1 MVYSQD
7 PFHIADIS
15 SHAMS
20 LIDMALEED
29 ECFNDATTTLL
40 VNSNT
45 TGTGILMS
53 KETGILAGLGVALTV
68 FHKIDRYIQLKPLM
82 NDGSHVNPGSKLA
95 VIKGK
100 IHAILKAERIALNFL
115 QRMSGIAT
123 LTSKYVEAISSY
135 KAQIV
140 DTRKTLPGYRYIDK
154 YSVRMGGGKNHRM
167 SLADGIL
174 IKDNHIELIG
184 LESEA
189 LEDKLKNILSIAPTA
204 LKVEVEVSDME
215 QLHQALAA
223 GIPIIMLDNM
233 TNDEMRSAVS
243 IVGGRAL
250 IEASG
255 GITLD
260 NIRSVAETGV
270 DIISVG
276 ALTHSTRA
284 LDISLDI
291 DIYTT

>member
-1 MVYSQD
+1 MIYSQD
-7 PFHIADIS
+7 PFHISEIS
-15 SHAMS
+15 PYANR

-29 ECFNDATTTLL
+29 ESFNDATTTLL
-40 VNSNT
+40 VDANT
-45 TGTGILMS
+45 TGTGILMA
-53 KETGILAGLGVALTV
+53 KEEGILAGLNIALTV
-68 FHKIDRYIQLKPLM
+68 FYRIDENIYIEPLVE
-82 NDGSHVNPGSKLA
+82 DGSCVEPGSQLA

-100 IHAILKAERIALNFL
+100 IHVILKGERTALNFL

-123 LTSKYVEAISSY
+123 LTSKYVNAVSSF

-140 DTRKTLPGYRYIDK
+140 DTRKTLPGYRYLDK
-154 YSVRMGGGKNHRM
+154 YSVRAGGGKNHRM

-174 IKDNHIELIG
+174 VKDNHIELIG
-184 LESEA
+184 LERES
-189 LEDKLKNILSIAPTA
+189 LNDKLEKILSLAPTS
-204 LKVEVEVSDME
+204 LKVEVEVSNIQ
-215 QLHQALAA
+215 QLHQALEA

-233 TNDEMRSAVS
+233 TNDEMRNAVS
-243 IVGGRAL
+243 IAGGRAL

-260 NIRSVAETGV
+260 NVKSVAETGV

-276 ALTHSTRA
+276 ALTHSTKA

-291 DIYTT
+291 NI

>member
-1 MVYSQD
+1 MIYGQD
-7 PFHIADIS
+7 PLHISEIS
-15 SHAMS
+15 PYANH

-29 ECFNDATTTLL
+29 ESFNDATTTLL
-40 VNSNT
+40 VDENT
-45 TGTGILMS
+45 TGTGILMA
-53 KETGILAGLGVALTV
+53 KEEGILAGLKIALTV
-68 FHKIDRYIQLKPLM
+68 FYRIDENIHVEPLIE
-82 NDGSHVNPGSKLA
+82 DGSWVEPGSQLA

-100 IHAILKAERIALNFL
+100 IHVILKGERTALNFL

-123 LTSKYVEAISSY
+123 LTSKYVNAVSSF

-140 DTRKTLPGYRYIDK
+140 DTRKTLPGYRYLDK
-154 YSVRMGGGKNHRM
+154 YSVRAGGGKNHRM

-174 IKDNHIELIG
+174 VKDNHIELIG
-184 LESEA
+184 LESES
-189 LEDKLKNILSIAPTA
+189 LNDKLEKILSLAPTS
-204 LKVEVEVSDME
+204 LKVEVEVSDIQ
-215 QLHQALAA
+215 QLHQALEA

-233 TNDEMRSAVS
+233 TNDEMRNAVS
-243 IVGGRAL
+243 IAGGRAL

-260 NIRSVAETGV
+260 NVKSVAETGV

-276 ALTHSTRA
+276 ALTHSTKA

-291 DIYTT
+291 NI

>member
-1 MVYSQD
+1 MIYGQD
-7 PFHIADIS
+7 PLHISEIS
-15 SHAMS
+15 PYANH

-29 ECFNDATTTLL
+29 ESFNDATTTLL
-40 VNSNT
+40 VDENT
-45 TGTGILMS
+45 TGTGILMA
-53 KETGILAGLGVALTV
+53 KEEGILAGLNIALTV
-68 FHKIDRYIQLKPLM
+68 FYRIDENIHVEPLIE
-82 NDGSHVNPGSKLA
+82 DGSWVEPGSQLA

-100 IHAILKAERIALNFL
+100 IHVILKGERTALNFL

-123 LTSKYVEAISSY
+123 LTSKYVNAVSSF

-140 DTRKTLPGYRYIDK
+140 DTRKTLPGYRYLDK
-154 YSVRMGGGKNHRM
+154 YSVRAGGGKNHRM

-174 IKDNHIELIG
+174 VKDNHIELIG
-184 LESEA
+184 LESES
-189 LEDKLKNILSIAPTA
+189 LNDKLEKILSLAPTS
-204 LKVEVEVSDME
+204 LKVELEVSDIQ
-215 QLHQALAA
+215 QLHQALEA

-233 TNDEMRSAVS
+233 TNDEMRNAVS
-243 IVGGRAL
+243 IAGGRAL

-260 NIRSVAETGV
+260 NVKSVAETGV

-276 ALTHSTRA
+276 ALTHSTKA

-291 DIYTT
+291 NI

>member
-1 MVYSQD
+1 MIYRQD
-7 PFHIADIS
+7 PLHISEIS
-15 SHAMS
+15 PYANH

-29 ECFNDATTTLL
+29 ESFNDATTTLL
-40 VNSNT
+40 VDSNT
-45 TGTGILMS
+45 TGTGILMA
-53 KETGILAGLGVALTV
+53 KEEGILAGLNIALTV
-68 FHKIDRYIQLKPLM
+68 FYRIDENIHVEPLIE
-82 NDGSHVNPGSKLA
+82 DGSCIEPGSQLA

-100 IHAILKAERIALNFL
+100 IHVILKAERTALNFL

-123 LTSKYVEAISSY
+123 LTSKYVNAVSSF

-140 DTRKTLPGYRYIDK
+140 DTRKTLPGYRYLDK
-154 YSVRMGGGKNHRM
+154 YSVRAGGGKNHRM

-174 IKDNHIELIG
+174 VKDNHIELIG
-184 LESEA
+184 LESES
-189 LEDKLKNILSIAPTA
+189 LNDKLEKILSLAPTS
-204 LKVEVEVSDME
+204 LKVEVEVSDIQ
-215 QLHQALAA
+215 QLHQALEA

-233 TNDEMRSAVS
+233 TNDEMRNAVS
-243 IVGGRAL
+243 IAGGRAL

-260 NIRSVAETGV
+260 NVKSVAETGV

-276 ALTHSTRA
+276 ALTHSTKA

-291 DIYTT
+291 NI

>member
-1 MVYSQD
+1 LIYSQD
-7 PFHIADIS
+7 PFHISEIS
-15 SHAMS
+15 PYANR

-29 ECFNDATTTLL
+29 ESFNDATTTLL
-40 VNSNT
+40 VDANT
-45 TGTGILMS
+45 TGTGILMA
-53 KETGILAGLGVALTV
+53 KEEGILAGLNIALTV
-68 FHKIDRYIQLKPLM
+68 FYRIDENIYIEPLVE
-82 NDGSHVNPGSKLA
+82 DGSCVEPGSQLA

-100 IHAILKAERIALNFL
+100 IHVILKGERTALNFL

-123 LTSKYVEAISSY
+123 LTSKYVNAVSSF

-140 DTRKTLPGYRYIDK
+140 DTRKTLPGYRYLDK
-154 YSVRMGGGKNHRM
+154 YSVRAGGGKNHRM

-174 IKDNHIELIG
+174 VKDNHIELIG
-184 LESEA
+184 LERES
-189 LEDKLKNILSIAPTA
+189 LNDKLEKILSLAPTS
-204 LKVEVEVSDME
+204 LKVEVEVSNIQ
-215 QLHQALAA
+215 QLHQALEA

-233 TNDEMRSAVS
+233 TNDEMRNAVS
-243 IVGGRAL
+243 IAGGRAL

-260 NIRSVAETGV
+260 NVKSVAETGV

-276 ALTHSTRA
+276 ALTHSTKA

-291 DIYTT
+291 NI

>member
-1 MVYSQD
+1 MIYSQD
-7 PFHIADIS
+7 PFHISEIS
-15 SHAMS
+15 PYANR

-29 ECFNDATTTLL
+29 ESFNDATTTLL
-40 VNSNT
+40 VDANT
-45 TGTGILMS
+45 TGTGILMA
-53 KETGILAGLGVALTV
+53 KEEGILAGLNIALTV
-68 FHKIDRYIQLKPLM
+68 FYRIDENIYIEPLVE
-82 NDGSHVNPGSKLA
+82 DGSYVEPGSQLA

-100 IHAILKAERIALNFL
+100 IHVILKGERTALNFL

-123 LTSKYVEAISSY
+123 LTSKYVNAVSSF

-140 DTRKTLPGYRYIDK
+140 DTRKTLPGYRYLDK
-154 YSVRMGGGKNHRM
+154 YSVRAGGGKNHRM

-174 IKDNHIELIG
+174 VKDNHIELIG
-184 LESEA
+184 LERES
-189 LEDKLKNILSIAPTA
+189 LNDKLEEILSLAPTS
-204 LKVEVEVSDME
+204 LKVEVEVSNIQ
-215 QLHQALAA
+215 QLNQALEA

-233 TNDEMRSAVS
+233 TNDEMRNAVS
-243 IVGGRAL
+243 IAGGRAL

-260 NIRSVAETGV
+260 NVKSVAETGV

-276 ALTHSTRA
+276 ALTHSTKA

-291 DIYTT
+291 NI

>member
-1 MVYSQD
+1 MVYRQD
-7 PFHIADIS
+7 PLHISEIS
-15 SHAMS
+15 PYANR

-29 ECFNDATTTLL
+29 ESFNDATTTLL
-40 VNSNT
+40 VDPNT
-45 TGTGILMS
+45 AGTGILVA
-53 KETGILAGLGVALTV
+53 KEEGILAGLDIALTV
-68 FHKIDRYIQLKPLM
+68 FHRIDEDIYMEPLIE
-82 NDGSHVNPGSKLA
+82 DGSSVEPGSQLA

-100 IHAILKAERIALNFL
+100 IHVILKGERIALNFL

-123 LTSKYVEAISSY
+123 LTSKYVKAVSSF

-140 DTRKTLPGYRYIDK
+140 DTRKTLPGYRYLDK
-154 YSVRMGGGKNHRM
+154 YSVRAGGGKNHRM

-174 IKDNHIELIG
+174 VKDNHIELIG
-184 LESEA
+184 LEKES
-189 LEDKLKNILSIAPTA
+189 LKDKLEKILSLAPTS
-204 LKVEVEVSDME
+204 LKVEVEVSDIQ
-215 QLHQALAA
+215 QLRQALEA

-233 TNDEMRSAVS
+233 TNDEMRNAVS

-260 NIRSVAETGV
+260 NVKGVAETGV

-276 ALTHSTRA
+276 ALTHSTKA
-284 LDISLDI
+284 LDINLDI
-291 DIYTT
+291 DI

>member
-1 MVYSQD
+1 MIYSQD
-7 PFHIADIS
+7 PFHISEIS
-15 SHAMS
+15 PYANR

-29 ECFNDATTTLL
+29 ESFNDATTTLL
-40 VNSNT
+40 VDANT
-45 TGTGILMS
+45 TGTGILMA
-53 KETGILAGLGVALTV
+53 KEEGILAGLNIALTV
-68 FHKIDRYIQLKPLM
+68 FYRIDENIYIEPLVE
-82 NDGSHVNPGSKLA
+82 DGSCVEPGSQLA

-100 IHAILKAERIALNFL
+100 IHVILKGERTALNFL

-123 LTSKYVEAISSY
+123 LTSKYVNAVSSF

-140 DTRKTLPGYRYIDK
+140 DTRKTLPGYRYLDK
-154 YSVRMGGGKNHRM
+154 YSVRAGGGKNHRM

-174 IKDNHIELIG
+174 VKDNHIELIG
-184 LESEA
+184 LERES
-189 LEDKLKNILSIAPTA
+189 LNDKLEEILSLAPTS
-204 LKVEVEVSDME
+204 LKVEVEVSNIQ
-215 QLHQALAA
+215 QLNQALEA

-233 TNDEMRSAVS
+233 TNDEMRNAVS
-243 IVGGRAL
+243 IAGGRAL

-260 NIRSVAETGV
+260 NVKSVAETGV

-276 ALTHSTRA
+276 ALTHSTKA

-291 DIYTT
+291 NI

>member
-1 MVYSQD
+1 LIYRENPLEIS
-7 PFHIADIS
+7 DILPY
-15 SHAMS
+15 ANR

-29 ECFNDATTTLL
+29 ESFNDATTNLL
-40 VNSNT
+40 VNPNS
-45 TGTGILMS
+45 TGTGILTA
-53 KETGILAGLGVALTV
+53 KEEGILAGVGIALTV
-68 FHKIDRYIQLKPLM
+68 FHKIDQDIYVEPLIE
-82 NDGSHVNPGSKLA
+82 DGCPVYPGSKLA

-100 IHAILKAERIALNFL
+100 IHVILKGERIALNFL

-123 LTSKYVEAISSY
+123 LTSKYVKAISSY

-140 DTRKTLPGYRYIDK
+140 DTRKTLPGYRYLDK
-154 YSVRMGGGKNHRM
+154 YSVSTGGGENHRM

-174 IKDNHIELIG
+174 VKDNHIELIG
-184 LESEA
+184 LKSEA
-189 LEDKLKNILSIAPTA
+189 LKGKLEKILSWAPTS
-204 LKVEVEVSDME
+204 LKVEVEVADMM

-223 GIPIIMLDNM
+223 GVRIIMLDNM
-233 TNDEMRSAVS
+233 TIDEMRHAVS

-255 GITLD
+255 GITLE
-260 NIRSVAETGV
+260 NVKRVAETGV

-276 ALTHSTRA
+276 ALTHSTKA

-291 DIYTT
+291 KRNC

>member
-1 MVYSQD
+1 MIYRQD
-7 PFHIADIS
+7 PLHISEIS
-15 SHAMS
+15 PYANH

-29 ECFNDATTTLL
+29 ESFNDATTTLL
-40 VNSNT
+40 VDSNT
-45 TGTGILMS
+45 TGTGILMA
-53 KETGILAGLGVALTV
+53 KEEGILAGLKIALTV
-68 FHKIDRYIQLKPLM
+68 FYRIDENIHVEPLIE
-82 NDGSHVNPGSKLA
+82 DGSWVEPGSQLA

-100 IHAILKAERIALNFL
+100 IHVILKGERTALNFL

-123 LTSKYVEAISSY
+123 LTSKYVNAVSSF

-140 DTRKTLPGYRYIDK
+140 DTRKTLPGYRYLDK
-154 YSVRMGGGKNHRM
+154 YSVRAGGGGNHRM

-174 IKDNHIELIG
+174 VKDNHIELIG
-184 LESEA
+184 LESES
-189 LEDKLKNILSIAPTA
+189 LNDKLEKILSLAPTS
-204 LKVEVEVSDME
+204 LKVEVEVSDIQ
-215 QLHQALAA
+215 QLHQALEA

-233 TNDEMRSAVS
+233 TNDEMRNAVS
-243 IVGGRAL
+243 IAGGRAL

-260 NIRSVAETGV
+260 NVKSVAETGV

-276 ALTHSTRA
+276 ALTHSTKA

-291 DIYTT
+291 NI

>member
-1 MVYSQD
+1 MVYRQD
-7 PFHIADIS
+7 PLHISEIS
-15 SHAMS
+15 PYANR

-29 ECFNDATTTLL
+29 ESFNDATTTLL
-40 VNSNT
+40 VDPNT
-45 TGTGILMS
+45 TGTGILVA
-53 KETGILAGLGVALTV
+53 KEEGILAGLDIALTV
-68 FHKIDRYIQLKPLM
+68 FHRIDEDIYMEPLIE
-82 NDGSHVNPGSKLA
+82 DGSSVEPGSQLA

-100 IHAILKAERIALNFL
+100 IHVILKGERIALNFL

-123 LTSKYVEAISSY
+123 LTSKYVKAVSSF

-140 DTRKTLPGYRYIDK
+140 DTRKTLPGYRYLDK
-154 YSVRMGGGKNHRM
+154 YSVRAGGGKNHRM

-174 IKDNHIELIG
+174 VKDNHIELIG
-184 LESEA
+184 LEKES
-189 LEDKLKNILSIAPTA
+189 LKDKLEKILSLAPTS
-204 LKVEVEVSDME
+204 LKVEVEVSDIQ
-215 QLHQALAA
+215 QLRQALEA

-233 TNDEMRSAVS
+233 TNDEMRNAVS

-260 NIRSVAETGV
+260 NVKGVAETGV

-276 ALTHSTRA
+276 ALTHSTKA
-284 LDISLDI
+284 LDINLDI
-291 DIYTT
+291 DI

>member
-1 MVYSQD
+1 MIYRHD
-7 PFHIADIS
+7 PLHISEIS
-15 SHAMS
+15 PYANR

-29 ECFNDATTTLL
+29 ESFNDATTTLF
-40 VNSNT
+40 VDSNT
-45 TGTGILMS
+45 IGTGILMA
-53 KETGILAGLGVALTV
+53 EEEGVLAGLDIALTV
-68 FHKIDRYIQLKPLM
+68 FYRIDQDIHIEPLIE
-82 NDGSHVNPGSKLA
+82 DGSSVEPGSQLA

-100 IHAILKAERIALNFL
+100 IHVILKGERTALNFL

-123 LTSKYVEAISSY
+123 LTSKYVKAVSSF

-140 DTRKTLPGYRYIDK
+140 DTRKTLPGYRYLDK
-154 YSVRMGGGKNHRM
+154 YSVRAGGGKNHRM

-174 IKDNHIELIG
+174 VKDNHIELMG
-184 LESEA
+184 LERES
-189 LEDKLKNILSIAPTA
+189 LNDKLEKILSLSPTS
-204 LKVEVEVSDME
+204 LKVEVEVSDIQ
-215 QLHQALAA
+215 QLNQALEA

-233 TNDEMRSAVS
+233 TNDEMRNAVS
-243 IVGGRAL
+243 IAGGRAL

-260 NIRSVAETGV
+260 NVKSVAETGV

-276 ALTHSTRA
+276 ALTHSTKA

-291 DIYTT
+291 EI

>member
-1 MVYSQD
+1 MIYSQD
-7 PFHIADIS
+7 PLHISKIS
-15 SHAMS
+15 PYANH

-29 ECFNDATTTLL
+29 EAFNDATTTLL
-40 VNSNT
+40 VDQNT
-45 TGTGILMS
+45 TGIGILIA
-53 KETGILAGLGVALTV
+53 KEEGILAGLNVALTV
-68 FHKIDRYIQLKPLM
+68 FYRIDDNIDIEPLVE
-82 NDGSHVNPGSKLA
+82 DGSWVEPGSQLA

-100 IHAILKAERIALNFL
+100 IHVILKGERTALNFL

-123 LTSKYVEAISSY
+123 LTSQYVNAVSSF

-140 DTRKTLPGYRYIDK
+140 DTRKTLPGYRYLDK
-154 YSVRMGGGKNHRM
+154 YSVRAGGGKNHRM

-174 IKDNHIELIG
+174 VKDNHIELMG
-184 LESEA
+184 LKRESLNDR
-189 LEDKLKNILSIAPTA
+189 LEKILSLAPA
-204 LKVEVEVSDME
+204 SLKVEVEVSDIR
-215 QLHQALAA
+215 QLLQALEA

-233 TNDEMRSAVS
+233 TNDEMRNAVS
-243 IVGGRAL
+243 IVGGKAL

-260 NIRSVAETGV
+260 NVKSVAETGV

-276 ALTHSTRA
+276 ALTHSAKA

-291 DIYTT
+291 NI

>member
-1 MVYSQD
+1 LIYGQD
-7 PFHIADIS
+7 PLHISEIS
-15 SHAMS
+15 PYANH

-29 ECFNDATTTLL
+29 ESFNDATTTLL
-40 VNSNT
+40 VDENT
-45 TGTGILMS
+45 TGTGILMA
-53 KETGILAGLGVALTV
+53 KEEGILAGLKIALTV
-68 FHKIDRYIQLKPLM
+68 FYRIDENIHVEPLIE
-82 NDGSHVNPGSKLA
+82 DGSWVEPGSQLA

-100 IHAILKAERIALNFL
+100 IHVILKGERTALNFL

-123 LTSKYVEAISSY
+123 LTSKYVNAVSSF

-140 DTRKTLPGYRYIDK
+140 DTRKTLPGYRYLDK
-154 YSVRMGGGKNHRM
+154 YSVRAGGGKNHRM

-174 IKDNHIELIG
+174 VKDNHIELIG
-184 LESEA
+184 LESES
-189 LEDKLKNILSIAPTA
+189 LNDKLEKILSLAPTS
-204 LKVEVEVSDME
+204 LKVEVEVSDIQ
-215 QLHQALAA
+215 QLHQALEA

-233 TNDEMRSAVS
+233 TNDEMRNAVS
-243 IVGGRAL
+243 IAGGRAL

-260 NIRSVAETGV
+260 NVKSVAETGV

-276 ALTHSTRA
+276 ALTHSTKA

-291 DIYTT
+291 NI